1 MIRQPEHGTRN
12 VNNLFYESE
21 AKQIALLN
29 DVLSDVELSREE
41 ERTLIWLAG
50 WEECTVANIVSVIR
64 KAKKA
69 AVTERLEQ
77 PQ

>member
-1 MIRQPEHGTRN
+1 MIRQPEYGTRN
-12 VNNLFYESE
+12 VNDLFYESE

-69 AVTERLEQ
+69 EVTERLEK

>member
-12 VNNLFYESE
+12 VNDLFYESE

-29 DVLSDVELSREE
+29 DVLSDVELSIE

>member
-1 MIRQPEHGTRN
+1 MIRQPEYGTRN
-12 VNNLFYESE
+12 VNDLFYESE
-21 AKQIALLN
+21 AKQIGLLN
-29 DVLSDVELSREE
+29 HVLSDVELSREE

-64 KAKKA
+64 KVKKA

>member
-12 VNNLFYESE
+12 VNDLFYESE

-50 WEECTVANIVSVIR
+50 CEECTVANIVSVIR
-64 KAKKA
+64 KAK
-69 AVTERLEQ
+69 RRR
-77 PQ
+77 

>member
-12 VNNLFYESE
+12 VNDLFYESE

-41 ERTLIWLAG
+41 ERTLIWPAG